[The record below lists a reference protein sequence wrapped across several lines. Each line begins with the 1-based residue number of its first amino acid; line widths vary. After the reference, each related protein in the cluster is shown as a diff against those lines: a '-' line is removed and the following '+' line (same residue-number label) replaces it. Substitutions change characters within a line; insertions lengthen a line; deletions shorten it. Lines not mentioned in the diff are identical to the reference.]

1 MTSPLID
8 DLEWGQI
15 TTVVGNFKDA
25 KLWPGGGRD
34 WDWTETGTHHS
45 PGIQPADVEELLD
58 NGSRIIV
65 LSQGMWQKLK
75 TKPETLKL
83 LKQKDI
89 ITSVLKTKAAV
100 KRYNE
105 LAQED
110 KPVGGLFHSTC

>member
-1 MTSPLID
+1 
-8 DLEWGQI
+8 
-15 TTVVGNFKDA
+15 
-25 KLWPGGGRD
+25 
-34 WDWTETGTHHS
+34 
-45 PGIQPADVEELLD
+45 
-58 NGSRIIV
+58 
-65 LSQGMWQKLK
+65 MWQKLK